1 MTSVKIDLSK
11 SKPQKEFKVG
21 LKIKVSDEMQKDY
34 SYSLTESPGENF
46 AENFKPALTP
56 QEMLEHGVF
65 EGKYLNDCFKE
76 FPKEWYEKALKADA
90 LSVEKPD
97 VSKNYFGIKSRQPL
111 KVWLDKGWI
120 LPGDPDVRGWFQWY
134 CRYYIGRREPKLDE
148 RQIKRWRAFNR
159 HAGQVHAN
167 CRPKDLSCRPRQR
180 QALLQWSY
188 NPFV

>member
-1 MTSVKIDLSK
+1 MNKFKIDLSK
-11 SKPQKEFKVG
+11 SRSQKEFKPG
-21 LKIKVSDEMQKDY
+21 LVIKVSDEMQKGY
-34 SYSLTESPGENF
+34 SYTLDESIGQNF

-76 FPKEWYEKALKADA
+76 FPKEWYEKALKADT
-90 LSVEKPD
+90 LSTEKPD

-111 KVWLDKGWI
+111 RVWLDKGWI

-134 CRYYIGRREPKLDE
+134 CRYYIGRREPKLDD

-167 CRPKDLSCRPRQR
+167 CRPRDYSCRPRQR

-188 NPFV
+188 NPFM

>member
-1 MTSVKIDLSK
+1 MTLVKIDLSK
-11 SKPQKEFKVG
+11 SRPQKEFKPG
-21 LKIKVSDEMQKDY
+21 LSIKVSDKMQKEY
-34 SYSLTESPGENF
+34 SYVLTEPLGKNF

-56 QEMLEHGVF
+56 DEMLEYGVF

-76 FPKEWYEKALKADA
+76 FPKEWYEKAFNADT
-90 LSVEKPD
+90 LSVDRPD
-97 VSKNYFGIKSRQPL
+97 MSKNYFNIKSRQPL
-111 KVWLDKGWI
+111 KVWLDKSWI
-120 LPGDPDVRGWFQWY
+120 LSGDPDIRGWFQWY
-134 CRYYIGRREPKLDE
+134 CRYYIGRRESEIDE

-159 HAGQVHAN
+159 HAGQVYAN